1 LQLNQICF
9 ILSHHFVKKIVLRT
23 TTRLWI
29 VENKGSKLKALR
41 EEMRLMELRV
51 MNIQQQKS
59 VRKEENGVRPSEYAK
74 VRAKAAY
81 FQSQVSALS
90 EQLREAKLSSMET
103 QLVDHANSEA
113 VSFHLNSSHLL

>member
-1 LQLNQICF
+1 
-9 ILSHHFVKKIVLRT
+9 
-23 TTRLWI
+23 
-29 VENKGSKLKALR
+29 
-41 EEMRLMELRV
+41 MELHV

-103 QLVDHANSEA
+103 QLVDHANSEV